1 VAEANYDFTALN
13 NSIDNISAIS
23 TNIEGLSSVLS
34 AFFSNIDKRITEH
47 FDEEFSN
54 GLSSKQN
61 DLDTDLTNCNSA
73 GNWLSN
79 TYSELI
85 GTNAEVNSIAS
96 SAQSYEGDSTLTTQA
111 LGTAGAG
118 TITAATLKKDKL
130 STVTKLTDSIKKANL
145 YTIDAKEWASLPA
158 KVKSAIEAKLKS
170 LGFTDAEIKAIKNGE
185 VTVDNARLE
194 SLSSSLEK
202 ALKANPDLRAELIEL
217 YGFDIFN
224 EDGSI
229 NKTKLAIAMIIDD
242 KNSKDQYNLESLILE
257 EQPTRLQTKT
267 VEKLEQ
273 VTPLEP
279 SRTTSDQKQET
290 IITENNNSTNA
301 ENKVTATASISQKI
315 NSNKSSTLH
324 NGASYSK
331 EANIESSLDEKTEA
345 LLDEMT
351 TEDNIIK
358 GVATSVASA
367 KGQIPKGTINVK
379 KSSVGV
385 LPIAAGL
392 TSSAAVAGGLT
403 MATRQNKEEEEKFDE
418 ELLDEEILEGKNLP
432 KEEQSENQE
441 TEKKEQEEDKEWLYG
456 LGIRRPDQH

>member
-170 LGFTDAEIKAIKNGE
+170 LGFTDAEIKAIKNG
-185 VTVDNARLE
+185 
-194 SLSSSLEK
+194 
-202 ALKANPDLRAELIEL
+202 
-217 YGFDIFN
+217 
-224 EDGSI
+224 
-229 NKTKLAIAMIIDD
+229 
-242 KNSKDQYNLESLILE
+242 
-257 EQPTRLQTKT
+257 
-267 VEKLEQ
+267 
-273 VTPLEP
+273 
-279 SRTTSDQKQET
+279 
-290 IITENNNSTNA
+290 
-301 ENKVTATASISQKI
+301 
-315 NSNKSSTLH
+315 
-324 NGASYSK
+324 
-331 EANIESSLDEKTEA
+331 
-345 LLDEMT
+345 
-351 TEDNIIK
+351 
-358 GVATSVASA
+358 
-367 KGQIPKGTINVK
+367 
-379 KSSVGV
+379 
-385 LPIAAGL
+385 
-392 TSSAAVAGGLT
+392 
-403 MATRQNKEEEEKFDE
+403 
-418 ELLDEEILEGKNLP
+418 
-432 KEEQSENQE
+432 
-441 TEKKEQEEDKEWLYG
+441 
-456 LGIRRPDQH
+456 